1 MGSQCAERDR
11 ESMTLPTQA
20 RSMECKGTHEV
31 IEIRPVNKVNKVP
44 QILAA
49 LVGKLTLP
57 TSQVSTLDFQNIAAT
72 FGGGFITGNALAWTS
87 PVLPHIA
94 DCQEDCDFQFD
105 DITGEN
111 N

>member
-1 MGSQCAERDR
+1 
-11 ESMTLPTQA
+11 MTLPAQA

-57 TSQVSTLDFQNIAAT
+57 TSQVSTFNFQNHAAT

-111 N
+111 NPILIEFP